1 MATQHPRSRIGIWVA
16 PFGALLVLNV
26 VLTARVTQPAA
37 RTRIP
42 FSPFFLQQVREGH
55 VVSITSKGTAIQGT
69 FGSKQTYGGSRPA
82 TLFSTEIPAFADTD
96 ALSLLGKQLHWTIAG
111 PVFHPLHLQLDEL
124 VDSWRELSDSV
135 AERAMTIGF
144 TPDGQAGAIAAGSEI
159 AALERTVHQDH
170 MAVHELTRRVADVS
184 ERIRARMDRIGD
196 LDLVSQ
202 DLLISVVGALEQQ
215 QWMLR
220 SQFGVGG
227 DGLKS

>member
-1 MATQHPRSRIGIWVA
+1 MTSIAATTNLP
-16 PFGALLVLNV
+16 PLGAHQRQEVG
-26 VLTARVTQPAA
+26 
-37 RTRIP
+37 
-42 FSPFFLQQVREGH
+42 LQLQ
-55 VVSITSKGTAIQGT
+55 
-69 FGSKQTYGGSRPA
+69 A
-82 TLFSTEIPAFADTD
+82 TLLELLD
-96 ALSLLGKQLHWTIAG
+96 LSLLGKQLHWTIAG

-124 VDSWRELSDSV
+124 VDSWRELADSV
-135 AERAMTIGF
+135 AERAMAIGF
-144 TPDGQAGAIAAGSEI
+144 TPDGQAGAIATGSDI

-170 MAVHELTRRVADVS
+170 LAVHELTRRVADVS

-202 DLLISVVGALEQQ
+202 DLLISVVGALQQQ